1 MCEREIQI
9 LSATPKKVSG
19 CEKILVE
26 KYQDTLQITIIFLWQ
41 DQMIQTFQAS
51 VNFLT
56 LAFLRARAQQ
66 LLLFQ
71 AEIHFKRDVT
81 LIYPTAYF
89 ILTLH

>member
-1 MCEREIQI
+1 MCEQEIQI
-9 LSATPKKVSG
+9 FSAKPQKFQVVK
-19 CEKILVE
+19 KILVE
-26 KYQDTLQITIIFLWQ
+26 KYQDTIQITIIFLWQ
-41 DQMIQTFQAS
+41 DQMIQTFHAS

-71 AEIHFKRDVT
+71 AEIRFKRDVT